1 MFEDLN
7 AGAGGGT
14 AVADGAGAGSGAG
27 DGAGA
32 GGGAGDGAGGGAGDG
47 AGGAGGGEGAGA
59 GEGEGAGGEG
69 GEGGGAG
76 EIEDLPG
83 AGEGEDLEIEGLETD
98 GRKVDA
104 VTRKAL
110 AALKKV
116 DPAAAKQLF
125 AEHGRAERIREEL
138 GAKNLSEAVNK
149 VRQMS
154 ATLEAV
160 GGEEGLTE
168 LQGEV
173 EDYRNEIKQF
183 SNGDPALLAQLREA
197 NPEQFA
203 NMVTQ
208 GLEQIAQHMSAEQF
222 DNAILPTMVARLEK
236 AGWYDSIKTLSE
248 LIKEGKGQEA
258 FDLTAKMANWLT
270 NAKGMVKKQLD
281 LKNQKNPEREQ
292 LEKDR
297 ADLNREKQQAFE
309 TSVSVD
315 VNRANNM
322 ATAQLVEPFFKD
334 LKLKPEGRREFIN
347 ALNSRIWKMMEKD
360 ASFQRAAKS
369 LLAKGDQAKSAR
381 FVSAK
386 FAELLPEQFRTLRNA
401 MYPNYVRGGT
411 KASANAGKKNAG
423 AGGAGGGAN
432 GKGNGAGG
440 GGAAPN
446 YTGGK
451 PDRDAVDWAR
461 TSETLWISGRA
472 FLKNKPDMIRFNWND
487 VK

>member
-1 MFEDLN
+1 MFDDLT

-14 AVADGAGAGSGAG
+14 AVADGAGAGSGGG

-32 GGGAGDGAGGGAGDG
+32 GGGAGDGAGGGSGE
-47 AGGAGGGEGAGA
+47 GAGGGKGA
-59 GEGEGAGGEG
+59 GEGGEGAGGEG

-76 EIEDLPG
+76 EIDDQPG
-83 AGEGEDLEIEGLETD
+83 AGESEDLELEGLETD

-125 AEHGRAERIREEL
+125 ADHGRAERIREEL
-138 GAKNLSEAVNK
+138 GVKNLSEAVNK

-154 ATLEAV
+154 ATLESV
-160 GGEEGLTE
+160 GGEEGLTG
-168 LQGEV
+168 LQSEV
-173 EDYRNEIKQF
+173 EDYRNEIAQF
-183 SNGDPALLAQLREA
+183 SNGDPALLTQLREA

-208 GLEQIAQHMSAEQF
+208 GLEQMAQHMNAEQF
-222 DNAILPTMVARLEK
+222 DIAILPTMVARLDK
-236 AGWYDSIKTLSE
+236 AGWFSSVPQLLE

-258 FDLTAKMANWLT
+258 YDLTTKMASWLN

-281 LKNQKNPEREQ
+281 LKNQKNPEREA
-292 LEKDR
+292 LDRDR
-297 ADLNREKQQAFE
+297 AKLNQDKQEAFE
-309 TSVSVD
+309 SSVSVD
-315 VNRANNM
+315 VNRSNN
-322 ATAQLVEPFFKD
+322 AVTAKLVEPFFKD
-334 LKLKPEGRREFIN
+334 LKLQPDGRREFIN
-347 ALNSRIWKMMEKD
+347 ALNSRIWKAMEKD

-369 LLAKGDQAKSAR
+369 LLAKGDKDRSAR

-386 FAELLPEQFRTLRNA
+386 FAELLPDAFRNLRNA
-401 MYPNYVRGGT
+401 MYPNYTRGGT
-411 KASANAGKKNAG
+411 RTSADAGKKNNAG
-423 AGGAGGGAN
+423 GGAGGGAN

-440 GGAAPN
+440 GAAAVN

-451 PDRDAVDWAR
+451 PNRDDVDWAR

-472 FLKNKPDMIRFNWND
+472 YLKNKPDLIRFNWAD

>member
-32 GGGAGDGAGGGAGDG
+32 GAGAGGGAGDG
-47 AGGAGGGEGAGA
+47 AGAGAGGDGAGAGGGEGA

-69 GEGGGAG
+69 GEGAG
-76 EIEDLPG
+76 DIEGQAG
-83 AGEGEDLEIEGLETD
+83 AGEGDELDLEGLETD

-104 VTRKAL
+104 ATRKAL

-125 AEHGRAERIREEL
+125 ADHGRAERIREEL
-138 GAKNLSEAVNK
+138 GVKNLSEAVNK

-154 ATLEAV
+154 ATLESV
-160 GGEEGLTE
+160 GGEEGLTD

-173 EDYRNEIKQF
+173 EDYRTEIAQF
-183 SNGDPALLAQLREA
+183 SNGDPALLTQLREA

-208 GLEQIAQHMSAEQF
+208 GLEQMAQHMSAEQF
-222 DNAILPTMVARLEK
+222 DNAILPTMVARLDK
-236 AGWYDSIKTLSE
+236 AGWFASVPQLLE

-258 FDLTAKMANWLT
+258 YDLTTKMASWLN

-281 LKNQKNPEREQ
+281 LKSQKNPEREQ
-292 LEKDR
+292 LDRDR
-297 ADLNREKQQAFE
+297 AKLNQDKQEAFE
-309 TSVSVD
+309 SSVSVD
-315 VNRANNM
+315 VNRSNNT
-322 ATAQLVEPFFKD
+322 ATSKLVEPFFKD
-334 LKLKPEGRREFIN
+334 LKLQPEGRREFIN
-347 ALNSRIWKMMEKD
+347 ALNSRIWKAMEKD

-369 LLAKGDQAKSAR
+369 LLAKGDKDRSAR

-386 FAELLPEQFRTLRNA
+386 FAELLPEAFRNLRNA

-411 KASANAGKKNAG
+411 KTSANAGKKNAG
-423 AGGAGGGAN
+423 AGGGAGAN

-440 GGAAPN
+440 AAAVN

-451 PDRDAVDWAR
+451 PNRDDVDWAR